1 MRCNEMERKR
11 LTVSETLRFANH
23 DFLNELQII
32 SMNLQLGKVEEAKN
46 YIDRISEGCQKNSS
60 LHKLSLPLL
69 AEWLLTVK
77 WRYPEF
83 HFTISNESL
92 SKIELHEDVD
102 MQFVRYLEETM
113 IQLESKI
120 DPFVSQSVH
129 IRIQA
134 SDEAMKLQVEL
145 QGKWNEPLELPQGT
159 PYFHAVEISNED
171 NKKYVY
177 DLSVTPYYLCAVN
190 RKPSS

>member
-1 MRCNEMERKR
+1 MGCDGMERKR

-83 HFTISNESL
+83 HFTITNESMNR
-92 SKIELHEDVD
+92 IDLHEDVD
-102 MQFVRYLEETM
+102 MQFVLYLEETM

-120 DPFVSQSVH
+120 DPFVPQNIH
-129 IRIQA
+129 FRIC
-134 SDEAMKLQVEL
+134 SSEEVMKLQVTL
-145 QGKWNEPLELPQGT
+145 QGKWNEPFQLPQRE
-159 PYFHAVEISNED
+159 PYFVAEEVGSVGNT
-171 NKKYVY
+171 NYVY
-177 DLSVTPYYLCAVN
+177 DLSVSPRYLQATSE
-190 RKPSS
+190 K

>member
-1 MRCNEMERKR
+1 MKRKR
-11 LTVSETLRFANH
+11 LTVSDTLRFANH

-83 HFTISNESL
+83 HFTITNESM
-92 SKIELHEDVD
+92 SRIVLHEDVD
-102 MQFVRYLEETM
+102 MQFVLYLEETM

-120 DPFVSQSVH
+120 DPFVSQYVH
-129 IRIQA
+129 FHICMNEQ
-134 SDEAMKLQVEL
+134 ELKLQVQM
-145 QGKWNEPLELPQGT
+145 QGKWNEPFQLPEGK
-159 PYFHAVEISNED
+159 PYFHATHVSSMENTNYI
-171 NKKYVY
+171 Y
-177 DLSVTPYYLCAVN
+177 DLSVASQYIQEPVE
-190 RKPSS
+190 K